1 MPSIV
6 QVAGAELSWSQRGA
20 GPAVLLVHGLADRG
34 RGWDG
39 VAESLSS
46 GARVVSYDR
55 RGYGG
60 SSAPEVYERTTVAEQ
75 SEDAAALL
83 TGLDI
88 APAVVCG
95 RDFGALV
102 ALDLVRRHRGLVSGV
117 VAVDPPLYAFSAR
130 AAEVLGAERVALESS
145 LRAGGPA
152 AAVRE
157 WLEARGGGGSER
169 LAAAG
174 EDHRAF
180 FADYAGLATWPV
192 LRRDLRAFDVP
203 MAVLLSAGAPAHV
216 REAAEA
222 LASLVPGATLG
233 AEAGAVAAIQRL
245 LSTPGRH

>member
-1 MPSIV
+1 MPSTV
-6 QVAGAELSWSQRGA
+6 QVAGAELAWFESGT
-20 GPAVLLVHGLADRG
+20 GPAILLVHGLADRA
-34 RGWDG
+34 RGGDA
-39 VAESLSS
+39 VARPLSEV
-46 GARVVSYDR
+46 ARVVSYDR
-55 RGYGG
+55 RAYGD

-83 TGLDI
+83 TALDV

-117 VAVDPPLYAFSAR
+117 VVVDPPLYAFSAR
-130 AAEVLGAERVALESS
+130 AAEVLGAERVALENA
-145 LRAGGPA
+145 LRTGGPA
-152 AAVRE
+152 AAVRD
-157 WLEARGGGGSER
+157 WLEARGGAGPER

-203 MAVLLSAGAPAHV
+203 MTVLLSAGAPAHV

-233 AEAGAVAAIQRL
+233 PEADLVPAIQAHL
-245 LSTPGRH
+245 ATPGRH

>member
-6 QVAGAELSWSQRGA
+6 QVAGAELAWSQRGA
-20 GPAVLLVHGLADRG
+20 GPAVLLVHGVADRAC
-34 RGWDG
+34 GWDG

-55 RGYGG
+55 RGYGD
-60 SSAPEVYERTTVAEQ
+60 SSAPDVYERTTAAEQ
-75 SEDAAALL
+75 SEDAATLLVAL
-83 TGLDI
+83 DA

-95 RDFGALV
+95 RDLGALV

-117 VAVDPPLYAFSAR
+117 VAVDPPLYAFSPGAT
-130 AAEVLGAERVALESS
+130 EVLGMERLVLEEAL
-145 LRAGGPA
+145 RTGGPA
-152 AAVRE
+152 AAARA
-157 WLEARGGGGSER
+157 WLQPRGASAER
-169 LAAAG
+169 LVAAA

-180 FADYAGLATWPV
+180 FADFAGLATWPV

-233 AEAGAVAAIQRL
+233 PEAELVPAIQAHL
-245 LSTPGRH
+245 ATPGRH